1 MAYWAMSGAKGKIN
15 PTDLVFIWKFAILF
29 IMNFLALIFDFLKYC
44 IKICLL
50 MTVGF
55 DASLKCVPRVEG
67 LSLLT

>member
-1 MAYWAMSGAKGKIN
+1 
-15 PTDLVFIWKFAILF
+15 
-29 IMNFLALIFDFLKYC
+29 MNFLALIFDFLKYC